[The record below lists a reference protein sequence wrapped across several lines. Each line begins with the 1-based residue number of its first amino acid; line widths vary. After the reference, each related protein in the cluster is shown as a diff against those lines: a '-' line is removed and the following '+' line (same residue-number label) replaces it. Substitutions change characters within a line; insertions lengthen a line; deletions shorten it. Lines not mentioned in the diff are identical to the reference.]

1 MARAARWI
9 RLLLRD
15 LWIHFFAGT
24 LCLLV
29 RHHRDNVPIG
39 ELVGRKGFRG
49 VPAFQCRKCF
59 TITLRDSDVKK
70 LGGKVPT

>member
-1 MARAARWI
+1 MARVARWI

-29 RHHRDNVPIG
+29 RHHRNMVPIG
-39 ELVGRKGFRG
+39 ELAGRKGFRG
-49 VPAFQCRKCF
+49 VPVYQCRNCY
-59 TITLRDSDVKK
+59 IILIHDSDVKK